1 MTIIG
6 VTGGIGAGKSSV
18 SAVLK
23 KMGARVIDADFIS
36 HEAEKPGGGA
46 YGQIVEEFGH
56 EIFNPDSSLDRK
68 RLADIVFNHP
78 EKRIK
83 LEKIVHTQVVQEIMR
98 QIDALKHKGYNGLV
112 VLDVPIPVKHG
123 FLDMADRVWVVD
135 ADDETR
141 IKRVMERSGINAE
154 DARLRI
160 HSQLSREEYISLADE
175 VIENN
180 GSFEELEEKI
190 RGLVSGL

>member
-36 HEAEKPGGGA
+36 HEAEKPGGAA
-46 YGQIVEEFGH
+46 YEQIVEEFGH
-56 EIFNPDSSLDRK
+56 EILKPDSSLDRK
-68 RLADIVFNHP
+68 RLADIVFNYP

-83 LEKIVHTQVVQEIMR
+83 LEKIVHIQVIKEIMR
-98 QIDALKHKGYNGLV
+98 QIDELKNKGYNGLV

-123 FLDMADRVWVVD
+123 FLDRADRVWVVD

-141 IKRVMERSGINAE
+141 IGRVMERSGINAE

-160 HSQLSREEYISLADE
+160 ESQLSREEYISLADE